1 MKTHFVEAFCCKFM
15 SNFSPLTATVI
26 MLVFTC
32 YVSSCAYKLS
42 SKVDT
47 LPQNVRVI
55 YTPLFKNVST
65 EPGLE
70 VYFTNSLK
78 RELLNSKAVRIVDN
92 EGLSDAVLYGTISQ
106 VEIISQEGAIEA
118 KDTSFLPKNTILS
131 TATKITVTVQL
142 KLQRKNSS
150 EVLWS
155 SNFKQ
160 SRNYT
165 PPQLTLP
172 VINSANN
179 LYNLSARRQTLETL
193 SEEMMQLAFDRLVDN
208 F

>member
-1 MKTHFVEAFCCKFM
+1 MKTHFVEDFQ
-15 SNFSPLTATVI
+15 LTATVI
-26 MLVFTC
+26 MFTAFC
-32 YVSSCAYKLS
+32 LLSSCAYKLS
-42 SKVDT
+42 SKFDT
-47 LPQNVRVI
+47 LPGNVRLI
-55 YTPLFKNVST
+55 YAPLFKNGST

-70 VYFTNSLK
+70 AYFSNSMK
-78 RELLNSKAVRIVDN
+78 RELLNSRVVQLVDSEN
-92 EGLSDAVLYGTISQ
+92 EADAVLYGTVLQ
-106 VEIISQEGAIEA
+106 VEIISEEGAIEA
-118 KDTSFLPKNTILS
+118 KDTKFLPKNTILS
-131 TATKITVTVQL
+131 TTTKITVTVDM

-150 EVLWS
+150 EILWS
-155 SNFKQ
+155 SQFKQ